1 MCGIIFNEVICM
13 RVQINLNDELVKKID
28 EYAAAIGQ
36 NRSSVCAM
44 WIGQAAL
51 GIEKA
56 TQTLEKMGVDVAKAL
71 AEDKRRNESK

>member
-1 MCGIIFNEVICM
+1 M
-13 RVQINLNDELVKKID
+13 RVQINLNDDLVKKID
-28 EYAAAIGQ
+28 DYAAAIGQ

-56 TQTLEKMGVDVAKAL
+56 TQTLERMGVDVAKAL
-71 AEDKRRNESK
+71 TEDRRRNESQSNAE

>member
-1 MCGIIFNEVICM
+1 M
-13 RVQINLNDELVKKID
+13 RVQINLNEDLVKKID
-28 EYAAAIGQ
+28 DFAASIGQ

-56 TQTLEKMGVDVAKAL
+56 TQTLERMGVDVAKAL
-71 AEDKRRNESK
+71 TEDKRRNDSQSNAE

>member
-1 MCGIIFNEVICM
+1 M
-13 RVQINLNDELVKKID
+13 RVQINLNDDLVKKID
-28 EYAAAIGQ
+28 DYAAAIGQ

-56 TQTLEKMGVDVAKAL
+56 TQTLERMGVDVAKAL
-71 AEDKRRNESK
+71 AEDNRRNESQSNAE

>member
-1 MCGIIFNEVICM
+1 M
-13 RVQINLNDELVKKID
+13 RVQINLNDDLVKRID
-28 EYAAAIGQ
+28 AYAAAIGQ

-56 TQTLEKMGVDVAKAL
+56 TAALENMGIDVAKAL
-71 AEDKRRNESK
+71 EEDKRRNESQSK

>member
-1 MCGIIFNEVICM
+1 M
-13 RVQINLNDELVKKID
+13 RVQINLNEELVKRID
-28 EYAAAIGQ
+28 AYAAAIGQ

-56 TQTLEKMGVDVAKAL
+56 TETLEKMGVDVAKAL
-71 AEDKRRNESK
+71 AEDKRRNENKAEQ